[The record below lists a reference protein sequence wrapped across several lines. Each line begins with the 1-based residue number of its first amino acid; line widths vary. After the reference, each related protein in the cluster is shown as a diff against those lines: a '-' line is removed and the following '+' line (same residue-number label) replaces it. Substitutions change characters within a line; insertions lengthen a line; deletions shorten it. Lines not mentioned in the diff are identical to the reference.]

1 MSRVAYYQTN
11 LQDFLA
17 ADEDAILG
25 ALSMQH
31 GFALEHQQKHA
42 WQGQIRLLQRLLSMT
57 LRGWIYFEFSI
68 PRMGKRADVVLIT
81 GGTVF
86 VIEFKVGS
94 HSFDSYAIEQVH
106 DNALDLKNFHLGSH
120 IAPIVPI
127 LIPTAATRQSVP
139 EIKWAADQVA
149 EPLCLSPEG
158 LPQAIEVA
166 VTQCAALPI
175 DPISWS
181 QSGYQPTRT
190 IVEAAL
196 ALYRQHD
203 VKEITRSEAGADNL
217 GLTAAR
223 VDQFI
228 EHAKTVNRKV
238 ICFITGVPGAGKTLA
253 GLSIATSR
261 AERHLNEHAVFLS
274 GNGPLVDVLRDLPY
288 RRRTRD
294 QHRRG
299 WSIGMAYRGA

>member
-1 MSRVAYYQTN
+1 MSRVAYYQTS

-17 ADEDAILG
+17 ADEGAILS

-42 WQGQIRLLQRLLSMT
+42 WQGRIRLLQRLLPMT

-81 GGTVF
+81 GGIVF

-94 HSFDSYAIEQVH
+94 QSLNNCAIEQAN
-106 DNALDLKNFHLGSH
+106 DYALDLKNFHLGSH
-120 IAPIVPI
+120 NAPIVPI
-127 LIPTAATRQSVP
+127 LIPTAAPCQSMP
-139 EIKWAADQVA
+139 AIKWAADQVA
-149 EPLCLSPEG
+149 EPLCISPEE

-166 VTQCAALPI
+166 VTQCVALPI
-175 DPISWS
+175 GPISWS
-181 QSGYQPTRT
+181 QAGYQPIPT

-196 ALYRQHD
+196 ALYRQND

-223 VDQFI
+223 VDQI
-228 EHAKTVNRKV
+228 
-238 ICFITGVPGAGKTLA
+238 
-253 GLSIATSR
+253 IAHT
-261 AERHLNEHAVFLS
+261 
-274 GNGPLVDVLRDLPY
+274 
-288 RRRTRD
+288 
-294 QHRRG
+294 
-299 WSIGMAYRGA
+299 